1 MPEFESSFYTG
12 AIDGQP
18 QTKLDGRLFNA
29 SLVSYTVEWTGDAA
43 QNDTLKLFKVFSTF
57 RPLMLIVDHTAFG
70 SSVVL
75 DIGDNAGTPDPDRF
89 YDGLDIAAAGRSVL
103 PVANAGQGI
112 LANGEEIVATFLG
125 ANPAAGTLK
134 VTVIGSTI

>member
-1 MPEFESSFYTG
+1 MAELESSFYTG

-43 QNDTLKLFKVFSTF
+43 QNDTLKLFKVWSTF
-57 RPLMLIVDHTAFG
+57 RPIFLVIDHTAFG
-70 SSVVL
+70 TSVVL

-89 YDGLDIAAAGRSVL
+89 YDGLDVSAAGRSVV
-103 PVANAGQGI
+103 PVANAGQDV

-125 ANPAAGTLK
+125 ANPASGTLK